1 MFHIVVFGI
10 LLIALLC
17 NLIYIGIR
25 FTWCVWKWLLMLIL
39 LPGALICMAIGGLMT
54 LAYPLLFVAALAA
67 LITAKSVLPA
77 ALFWAGIILLAIGM
91 LTTWYPFA
99 GVIPI
104 YIL

>member
-1 MFHIVVFGI
+1 MQPNIYWNPVHVVRLEMAPDANSFTRCAHMHGNWRTDDARI
-10 LLIALLC
+10 PAVICALIA
-17 NLIYIGIR
+17 
-25 FTWCVWKWLLMLIL
+25 
-39 LPGALICMAIGGLMT
+39 
-54 LAYPLLFVAALAA
+54 
-67 LITAKSVLPA
+67 AKSVLPA

>member
-1 MFHIVVFGI
+1 MFHIVIFDI

-25 FTWCVWKWLLMLIL
+25 FTWCIWKWLLMLIL

-54 LAYPLLFVAALAA
+54 LAYPLLFVAVLAA
-67 LITAKSVLPA
+67 LIAAKSVLPV
-77 ALFWAGIILLAIGM
+77 ALFWIGIILLIIGM
-91 LTTWYPFA
+91 LATWYPFA
-99 GVIPI
+99 GVTPI